1 MLYLPHPTASDLDG
15 FYNALKNKISD
26 VEINKLH
33 VNAIAYLT
41 EAKIKEII
49 IGKPQEL
56 LDIHN
61 EFMPLFI
68 VGFDEHEYENYFKFK
83 RIQANK
89 RTGHQNGIILKYKSI
104 NRLSSIFNYEKY
116 ISSSKSTSYNL
127 ALKLGRST
135 CTYCNRL
142 YTNTVVKKDVDTNR
156 INDKGRITRPQFDHW
171 LAKSKYPLLG
181 LSYFNLI
188 PSCSVC
194 NSSIKGDTVF
204 DLTTHAHPYLTKE
217 NDFKFSFNFKDVDEN
232 NVTIQSVA
240 GSKIE
245 MLLNEFKINEV
256 YNAHSA
262 LELKDLLDLKYK
274 YTENY
279 INTLFNESFF
289 TLGVKKEEAYRLI
302 FGVEHDEVDFH
313 KRPFSKFKK
322 DILEELKVI

>member
-1 MLYLPHPTASDLDG
+1 MLYLPQPLANDLDG
-15 FYNALKNKISD
+15 FYDSLKDKIST
-26 VEINKLH
+26 VAINSLPQ
-33 VNAIAYLT
+33 NARNYLT
-41 EAKIKEII
+41 ATKIKEII

-61 EFMPLFI
+61 ELMPLLI
-68 VGFDEHEYENYFKFK
+68 VGFDSLEYQNYFSYKK
-83 RIQANK
+83 MKIKDAAQTAIINK
-89 RTGHQNGIILKYKSI
+89 YNIINQLH
-104 NRLSSIFNYEKY
+104 RIFNYDKY

-127 ALKLGRST
+127 ALKLGRNT

-142 YTNTVVKKDVDTNR
+142 YTNTVLKKDIKTNR
-156 INDKGRITRPQFDHW
+156 MNDKGRITRPQFDHW
-171 LAKSKYPLLG
+171 FAKSKYPLLS
-181 LSYFNLI
+181 LSFYNLI

-194 NSSIKGDTVF
+194 NSSIKGDTIF
-204 DLTTHAHPYLTKE
+204 DLATHAHPYLAKE
-217 NDFKFSFNFKDVDEN
+217 SDFKFSFNYKDVAEN
-232 NVTIQSVA
+232 NVIIKAVD

-245 MLLNEFKINEV
+245 KLLLEFKINEV

-279 INTLFNESFF
+279 INTLFDESFA

>member
-1 MLYLPHPTASDLDG
+1 MLYLPYPTANDLDL
-15 FYNALKNKISD
+15 FYNSLKNKISN
-26 VEINKLH
+26 VEINKLPA
-33 VNAIAYLT
+33 NAIAYLT

-49 IGKPQEL
+49 IGKPQDL
-56 LDIHN
+56 IDIHN
-61 EFMPLFI
+61 QFMPLFI
-68 VGFDEHEYENYFKFK
+68 VGFDEQEYENYFKFK
-83 RIQANK
+83 RK
-89 RTGHQNGIILKYKSI
+89 RPNRRTVHQNGIIVKYNTI
-104 NRLSSIFNYEKY
+104 NKLSSIFNYEKY

-127 ALKLGRST
+127 ALKLGRNT

-171 LAKSKYPLLG
+171 FAKSKYPLLG

-204 DLTTHAHPYLTKE
+204 NLATHAHPYLTKE
-217 NDFKFSFNFKDVDEN
+217 DDFKFSFNFKDVDEN
-232 NVTIQSVA
+232 NVAIKTVA

-245 MLLNEFKINEV
+245 KSLNDFKINEV

-262 LELKDLLDLKYK
+262 LELKDLIDLKYK

-279 INTLFNESFF
+279 INTLFDESFA

-313 KRPFSKFKK
+313 KRAFSKFKK